1 MSKIYYHLLLCL
13 FIPGILSAQH
23 KIAGKITDAKK
34 RPLPG
39 VNIYI
44 KGTYDGAT
52 AGADGSFSFTT
63 TANGAQVLV
72 ASLMGFQTLEQ
83 PVTIGGP
90 LNLTLMLKA
99 SVNELK
105 AVTISAGSFEASSDK
120 QNTVLKPLDIVT
132 TAGATADIVQALKTL
147 PGTQQAND
155 REGLFVRGGTGYE
168 TQIFIDGLLV
178 RNPFFTSLP
187 DQPGRGR
194 FSPFL
199 FKGTTF
205 SSGGY
210 SAQYGQGLSSALVLE
225 SEDLPAR
232 SSYSLGASVLGFSG
246 GLDELS
252 KDKKGSYGIEADYTN
267 LGPYF
272 SVAKPKQEPT
282 IGPEIIG
289 TSANFR
295 RRTSSTG
302 IIKFY
307 GYGNWSKM
315 GFRKNSIEY
324 PGYQEQFD
332 VRNQNIYTN
341 LTYKESLG
349 NGWRVNTGFSFSTNR
364 DKIQIDTIQKTPQT
378 NIRNNSNL
386 SQLRVMFSKGLG
398 ILSMLRFGGE
408 YQYAS
413 EKTRFNSYD
422 ANYNDNYAAGFAET
436 DVYFT
441 PRFVGRFGGRT
452 EYSSILDK
460 VNIAPRASLAYK
472 LDDYSQFSLAY
483 GDYYQKPEPQYLR
496 FKRDEL
502 GYMKATHYIGSFQR
516 VAGDYTFRVEAFY
529 KKYKD
534 LVKTAPDTSTTG
546 TGYAKG
552 IELFWRDRKTIKN
565 LDYWISY
572 SYLDTKRNY
581 LFYPFEV
588 QPDFAAKHTASLVVK
603 KWFPK
608 ITTNI
613 GVTYS
618 FATGRPYYN
627 PNLPENK
634 FMSEKT
640 IDFNTLGFSASYL
653 TTVRKAF
660 TVFVLSVTNV
670 FDIKQVYGYRYS
682 SDKLRREEIVPNAP
696 RFLFIGMFM
705 NFGIDRRQDVINNL

>member
-1 MSKIYYHLLLCL
+1 L
-13 FIPGILSAQH
+13 
-23 KIAGKITDAKK
+23 
-34 RPLPG
+34 
-39 VNIYI
+39 
-44 KGTYDGAT
+44 
-52 AGADGSFSFTT
+52 
-63 TANGAQVLV
+63 
-72 ASLMGFQTLEQ
+72 
-83 PVTIGGP
+83 
-90 LNLTLMLKA
+90 
-99 SVNELK
+99 
-105 AVTISAGSFEASSDK
+105 
-120 QNTVLKPLDIVT
+120 
-132 TAGATADIVQALKTL
+132 
-147 PGTQQAND
+147 
-155 REGLFVRGGTGYE
+155 
-168 TQIFIDGLLV
+168 
-178 RNPFFTSLP
+178 
-187 DQPGRGR
+187 
-194 FSPFL
+194 
-199 FKGTTF
+199 
-205 SSGGY
+205 
-210 SAQYGQGLSSALVLE
+210 
-225 SEDLPAR
+225 
-232 SSYSLGASVLGFSG
+232 LGFSG

-272 SVAKPKQEPT
+272 NVAKPKQEPS
-282 IGPEIIG
+282 IDPEIIG

-349 NGWRVNTGFSFSTNR
+349 SGWRINTGFSFSANR
-364 DKIQIDTIQKTPQT
+364 DKIRTDTLQKTPQT
-378 NIRNNSNL
+378 DIRNNSNL
-386 SQLRVMFSKGLG
+386 SQLRLMFSKSLG
-398 ILSMLRFGGE
+398 VLSMLRFGGE

-413 EKTRFNSYD
+413 ERSRFNSFG
-422 ANYNDNYAAGFAET
+422 ANYDDNYAAGFAET

-534 LVKTAPDTSTTG
+534 LVKTVPDTATTG

-565 LDYWISY
+565 LDYWVSY

-581 LFYPFEV
+581 LYYPFEV
-588 QPDFAAKHTASLVVK
+588 QPDFAAKHTASLVMK
-603 KWFPK
+603 KYFPK

-613 GVTYS
+613 GLTYS

-627 PNLPENK
+627 PNLPESK

-640 IDFNTLGFSASYL
+640 IDFNTLGLSASYL
-653 TTVRKAF
+653 TTVGKAF

-696 RFLFIGMFM
+696 RFVFIGMFM

>member
-1 MSKIYYHLLLCL
+1 MWKRYGHLVAFLCL
-13 FIPGILSAQH
+13 PALLAAQH
-23 KIAGKITDAKK
+23 KISGRITDARK

-52 AGADGSFSFTT
+52 AAADGSFSFTT
-63 TANGAQVLV
+63 TAAGQQVLV
-72 ASLMGFQTLEQ
+72 GSLMGYQTLEQ
-83 PVTIGGP
+83 PVTISGP
-90 LNLTLMLKA
+90 LQLTLMLKA
-99 SVNELK
+99 SISELK
-105 AVTISAGSFEASSDK
+105 AVTISAGSVEASNDR

-132 TAGATADIVQALKTL
+132 TAGATADIVNAIKTL
-147 PGTQQAND
+147 PGAQQTND

-187 DQPGRGR
+187 DMPGRGR

-225 SEDLPAR
+225 SEDLPTQ
-232 SSYSLGASVLGFSG
+232 SSYSLGASLIGISG
-246 GLDELS
+246 GLDELM

-267 LGPYF
+267 LAPYF
-272 SVAKPKQEPT
+272 DVAKPNQQPT
-282 IGPEIIG
+282 TGPEILG
-289 TSANFR
+289 TSLNFR
-295 RRTSSTG
+295 RKTSATG
-302 IIKFY
+302 MVKFY
-307 GYGNWSKM
+307 GYGNWSRM

-324 PGYQEQFD
+324 PGYHEEFD

-349 NGWRVNTGFSFSTNR
+349 NGWRLNSGFSFSTNR
-364 DKIQIDTIQKTPQT
+364 DKIRTDTIEKTTPAY
-378 NIRNNSNL
+378 IRSLSNL
-386 SQLRVMFSKGLG
+386 SQARLMVTKALGVLSVLRL
-398 ILSMLRFGGE
+398 GGE
-408 YQYAS
+408 YQYAVES
-413 EKTRFNSYD
+413 SSFNAYEAD
-422 ANYNDNYAAGFAET
+422 YVDNYSAAFAET

-441 PRFVGRFGGRT
+441 PRFVGRFGGRM
-452 EYSSILDK
+452 EYTSILAK
-460 VNIAPRASLAYK
+460 MSLAPRVSLAYK
-472 LDDYSQFSLAY
+472 LNDHSQFSVAY

-496 FKRDEL
+496 FNRSL
-502 GYMKATHYIGSFQR
+502 GYMKATHYIASFQR
-516 VAGDYTFRVEAFY
+516 IAGDYTFRMEAFY
-529 KKYKD
+529 KKYRD
-534 LVKTAPDTSTTG
+534 LVKTVPDTSTTG
-546 TGYAKG
+546 TGYARG

-565 LDYWISY
+565 LDYWVSY

-581 LFYPFEV
+581 LYYPYEV

-603 KWFPK
+603 KYFPG

-613 GVTYS
+613 GATYS
-618 FATGRPYYN
+618 FASGRPYYN
-627 PNLPENK
+627 PNLPESK
-634 FMSEKT
+634 FMSERT
-640 IDFNTLGFSASYL
+640 IDYNTLGLSASYL
-653 TTVRKAF
+653 TTIGRAF

-670 FDIKQVYGYRYS
+670 LDIKQVYGYRYS

-696 RFLFIGMFM
+696 RFLFVGMFM